1 MESIQ
6 LVALLGDFIEELRLR
21 FEIDFGFE
29 ALVIVF
35 DQRSTFVVE
44 ASDDRMELAHDETFE
59 GVIGHVGLEFVVDGV
74 DLECDGG
81 CGLPPSGAHEV
92 FVRLEVDI
100 GGEDVEGDRVIG
112 GGDRRIENFSV
123 SYIDVFVGI
132 DVGDNLPRPVIK
144 FAALEIFDSFLI
156 DIS

>member
-6 LVALLGDFIEELRLR
+6 LVALLGDFVEELRLR
-21 FEIDFGFE
+21 FEIDFGID
-29 ALVIVF
+29 AIVVVC
-35 DQRSTFVVE
+35 DQRSTLFVE
-44 ASDDRMELAHDETFE
+44 ASDDRVELAHDETFE
-59 GVIGHVGLEFVVDGV
+59 GVVGHVGVEIVVDGV
-74 DLECDGG
+74 DLESDRGR
-81 CGLPPSGAHEV
+81 GLAPSGVHEF